1 MRVVEL
7 TNSSYFHFMI
17 ERLPPLKERFPGSKF
32 VYKNKYLLPL
42 LFEPFFLPNNPEA
55 QLKAIEQKKIALRQ
69 FLKKTCDEL
78 LIMLQE
84 LKKLIEEKRLS
95 VDDGEQINC
104 EDLNAKFA
112 QVKSFINNNVDARSI
127 MIRFREEEEDY
138 SEIIKLFIGMIQ
150 HDLKTPLS
158 WLKNSL
164 DLAEL
169 IDGSDGQSQEKRRL
183 KNQVAIKATLIAM
196 DYIKQFLNYA
206 QLELFLTQEID
217 NHQKTMGKVGLE
229 AVIAEVVE
237 SAALKAESNGV
248 AILFNSCANL
258 PKIMGSVAHIRALF
272 QNLIDNA
279 IKYNRQQGS
288 ITIAGDEGIIL
299 VVPTDIIRG
308 KIIISIETNFVGD
321 KEQNM
326 KDTSFA
332 IRGYIRVKIEDTGV
346 GIPEDLLEK
355 IFNPGF
361 RVSKDNGVHGSGL
374 GLAIVLKILKLHK
387 AEVTV
392 ISKVGEGSIFIVSF
406 PMIKTSELSD
416 YSAS

>member
-1 MRVVEL
+1 
-7 TNSSYFHFMI
+7 MI

-206 QLELFLTQEID
+206 QLELFLTQ
-217 NHQKTMGKVGLE
+217 
-229 AVIAEVVE
+229 
-237 SAALKAESNGV
+237 
-248 AILFNSCANL
+248 
-258 PKIMGSVAHIRALF
+258 
-272 QNLIDNA
+272 
-279 IKYNRQQGS
+279 
-288 ITIAGDEGIIL
+288 
-299 VVPTDIIRG
+299 
-308 KIIISIETNFVGD
+308 
-321 KEQNM
+321 
-326 KDTSFA
+326 
-332 IRGYIRVKIEDTGV
+332 
-346 GIPEDLLEK
+346 
-355 IFNPGF
+355 
-361 RVSKDNGVHGSGL
+361 
-374 GLAIVLKILKLHK
+374 
-387 AEVTV
+387 
-392 ISKVGEGSIFIVSF
+392 
-406 PMIKTSELSD
+406 
-416 YSAS
+416 